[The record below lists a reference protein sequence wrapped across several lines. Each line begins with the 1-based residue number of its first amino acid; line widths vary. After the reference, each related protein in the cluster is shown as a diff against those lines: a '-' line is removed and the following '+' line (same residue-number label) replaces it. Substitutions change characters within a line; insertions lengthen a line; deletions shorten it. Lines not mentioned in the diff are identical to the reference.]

1 MRPQP
6 ERVVISNIGLDTHDL
21 GARLVTRALREAGME
36 VVYIGKFQTPESIV
50 AAAINEDADVIGIS
64 SLAANTRE
72 LTRRVLEV
80 LRRKEATDIAVVVG
94 GAIAA
99 EEAKELLSM
108 GAVGVFGPHSDLD
121 DIVAAV
127 RASVERR
134 RSQLP
139 SQPVVKK
146 GA

>member
-1 MRPQP
+1 MRAEP

-21 GARLVTRALREAGME
+21 GARLVTTALREAGME
-36 VVYIGKFQTPESIV
+36 VIYIGKFQTPESIV
-50 AAAINEDADVIGIS
+50 AAAISEDADVIGIS

-72 LTRRVLEV
+72 LTRRLLEV
-80 LRRKEATDIAVVVG
+80 LSRKEASDIAVVVG

-108 GAVGVFGPHSDLD
+108 GAASVFGPHSELD

-127 RASVERR
+127 RTSVEHR
-134 RSQLP
+134 RSRLP
-139 SQPVVKK
+139 AQRPVMK